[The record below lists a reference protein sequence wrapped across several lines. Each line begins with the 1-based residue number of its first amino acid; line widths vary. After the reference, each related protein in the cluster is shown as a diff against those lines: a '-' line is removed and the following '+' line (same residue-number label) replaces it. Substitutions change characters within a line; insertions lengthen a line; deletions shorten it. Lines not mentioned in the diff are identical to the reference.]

1 MGQPRSFFLLYNR
14 LMNQDQIEWALADLP
29 LGEIY
34 YYPRLDSTNLQ
45 ASRMNPSDLP
55 DFSAI
60 VADEQTA
67 GRGRQERTWVTRPGT
82 SLALSV
88 IIHPQSPPGDVSQHL
103 GCYSGL
109 GALAMTA
116 AVNQLHGLSARV
128 KWPNDILLTGKK
140 VGGVLVELNWQGKEL
155 KEVILGV
162 GLNVKKGAI
171 PEGAEFRFPPG
182 TVEEAVGTPVERLP
196 LMTAFLEQ
204 LLAFHRE
211 LPGKAFVRS
220 WERSLA
226 YQGQMVSLSVDDR
239 QIASGIQQGLDDDGS
254 LLLKTAS
261 GEVRVFQV
269 GEIQLRPVDRS

>member
-1 MGQPRSFFLLYNR
+1 MLYNR
-14 LMNQDQIEWALADLP
+14 LMNQDQVERALADLP

-34 YYPRLDSTNLQ
+34 YYPRIDSTNLQ
-45 ASRMNPSDLP
+45 TSRMHPSDLP
-55 DFSAI
+55 DFSVI

-67 GRGRQERTWVTRPGT
+67 GRGRQGRTWVTRPGT

-88 IIHPQSPPGDVSQHL
+88 VIHPRLPPGDISQYL
-103 GCYSGL
+103 GRYSGL

-116 AVNQLHGLSARV
+116 AVNQLQGLPARV
-128 KWPNDILLTGKK
+128 KWPNDILLEGRK
-140 VGGVLVELNWQGKEL
+140 VGGVLVDLNWQGEKL

-182 TVEEAVGTPVERLP
+182 TVEGAAGAPVERLP
-196 LMTAFLEQ
+196 LMAAFLEQ

-211 LPGKAFVRS
+211 LPGKAFIRS

-239 QIASGIQQGLDDDGS
+239 PMAAGIQQGLDDDGS

-269 GEIQLRPVDRS
+269 GEIRLRPVDRI

>member
-1 MGQPRSFFLLYNR
+1 
-14 LMNQDQIEWALADLP
+14 
-29 LGEIY
+29 
-34 YYPRLDSTNLQ
+34 
-45 ASRMNPSDLP
+45 MNPSDLP
-55 DFSAI
+55 DFSVI

-67 GRGRQERTWVTRPGT
+67 GRGRQGRTWVTRPGT

-88 IIHPQSPPGDVSQHL
+88 VIHPRLPPDDVSQHL
-103 GCYSGL
+103 GRYSGL

-116 AVNQLHGLSARV
+116 AVNQLLGLPARV
-128 KWPNDILLTGKK
+128 KWPNDILLAGRK
-140 VGGVLVELNWQGKEL
+140 VGGVLVDLNWQGEGL
-155 KEVILGV
+155 QEVILGV

-182 TVEEAVGTPVERLP
+182 TVEGAAGAPVERLP
-196 LMTAFLEQ
+196 LMAVFLER

-211 LPGKAFVRS
+211 LPDKAFIRS

-239 QIASGIQQGLDDDGS
+239 PLAAGIQQGLDDDGS

-269 GEIQLRPVDRS
+269 GEIRLRPVDRI